1 MINSII
7 LGKDEIK
14 KTYLIHLIHQY
25 SDLVIVENTDSLKNL
40 QNSIQNHSIDLI
52 FLYDD
57 FDEIDVFHLVSCWHS
72 EIGVIMISK
81 TPELAATMLCI
92 SQHHRLLDTPS

>member
-25 SDLVIVENTDSLKNL
+25 SDLDIIVENTDSLKNL
-40 QNSIQNHSIDLI
+40 T
-52 FLYDD
+52 
-57 FDEIDVFHLVSCWHS
+57 
-72 EIGVIMISK
+72 K
-81 TPELAATMLCI
+81 
-92 SQHHRLLDTPS
+92 